1 MLREPAWRA
10 ASAGVSRVASSKA
23 KERAYRN
30 APTTAPV
37 LSVVVPTYNEA
48 GNVPA
53 LVKKLSTAL
62 APVAWEL
69 IIADDNSPDGTHR
82 LAKELGAADRRIRC
96 LRRVGRRGLA
106 GACIDGILSSSA
118 PYVAVMDG
126 DLQHDEAIL
135 LRMLRRLEDGDAD
148 VIIGSR
154 YCEGGSSRAFS
165 SVRGAFSR
173 IATAL
178 ATSLTG
184 VVVSDPMSGFFAV
197 RREVFETYAPSLSN
211 DGFKIL
217 LDLLA
222 TARTELTV
230 AEEPYGFRARHDG
243 ESKFDL
249 RTGLEYLGLLAA
261 KMTGDAVEPRFV
273 PYVFVGGLGL
283 LVHFAILK
291 SALAQFEFHTAQSI
305 ATLGAMLANFV
316 LNNALTYKDLRLR
329 GWKMLRGA
337 MVYCAIGVTG
347 FIANVGVASWLYAER
362 PSWWLAG
369 AAGAIIGAVW
379 NYAMSSRLVWRL
391 H

>member
-1 MLREPAWRA
+1 MI
-10 ASAGVSRVASSKA
+10 SQKV
-23 KERAYRN
+23 KERARP
-30 APTTAPV
+30 AVQMTAPV

-48 GNVPA
+48 GNMAA
-53 LVKKLSTAL
+53 LVEKLSEAL
-62 APVAWEL
+62 GPVSWEL
-69 IIADDNSPDGTHR
+69 IVADDNSPDGTHR
-82 LAKELGAADRRIRC
+82 LAKAFGAADHRIRC

-135 LRMLRRLEDGDAD
+135 QRMLRRLEDGDAD

-154 YCEGGSSRAFS
+154 YCDGGSPDGFS
-165 SVRGAFSR
+165 GIRGAMSR
-173 IATAL
+173 FATML
-178 ATSLTG
+178 AQSLTG
-184 VVVSDPMSGFFAV
+184 VVVSDPMSGFFAA
-197 RREVFETYAPSLSN
+197 RREVFETYAPDLSH

-222 TARTELTV
+222 TARGQLVV
-230 AEEPYGFRARHDG
+230 AEEPYGFRARHEG

-261 KMTGDAVEPRFV
+261 KATRDVIEPRFV
-273 PYVFVGGLGL
+273 PYAFVGGLGL

-291 SALAQFEFHTAQSI
+291 SALSQFEFHTAQSI
-305 ATLGAMLANFV
+305 ATLGAMLANFF
-316 LNNALTYKDLRLR
+316 LNNTLTYKDMRLS
-329 GWKMLRGA
+329 GWKMLKGA
-337 MVYCAIGVTG
+337 MVYCAISATG
-347 FIANVGVASWLYAER
+347 FVANIGVASWLYAER

>member
-1 MLREPAWRA
+1 M
-10 ASAGVSRVASSKA
+10 ASQKIR
-23 KERAYRN
+23 ERAQIGAR
-30 APTTAPV
+30 AVRPA

-48 GNVPA
+48 SNLA
-53 LVKKLSTAL
+53 LLVEKLSLAL
-62 APVAWEL
+62 GPVAWEL
-69 IIADDNSPDGTHR
+69 IVADDDSPDGTHR
-82 LAKELGAADRRIRC
+82 LAKEIAASDPRVRC

-126 DLQHDEAIL
+126 DLQHDESIL

-154 YCEGGSSRAFS
+154 YCEGGSSRGLPGIRS
-165 SVRGAFSR
+165 MVSR
-173 IATAL
+173 IATTL
-178 ATSLTG
+178 AKSLTG
-184 VVVSDPMSGFFAV
+184 VAVSDPMSGFFAI
-197 RREVFETYAPSLSN
+197 RREAFEVYAPALSHE
-211 DGFKIL
+211 GFKIL

-222 TARTELTV
+222 TARGALTI

-249 RTGLEYLGLLAA
+249 RVGFEYLGLLAA
-261 KMTGDAVEPRFV
+261 KATGDIVEPRFV
-273 PYVFVGGLGL
+273 PYAFVGGLGL
-283 LVHFAILK
+283 LVHFAILRT
-291 SALAQFEFHTAQSI
+291 ALSQYEFHTAQSI
-305 ATLGAMLANFV
+305 ATLGAMLANFF
-316 LNNALTYKDLRLR
+316 LNNTLTYKDLRLR
-329 GWKMLRGA
+329 GWMMLKGVA
-337 MVYCAIGVTG
+337 IYCAIGATG
-347 FIANVGVASWLYAER
+347 FVANIGVASWLYAER